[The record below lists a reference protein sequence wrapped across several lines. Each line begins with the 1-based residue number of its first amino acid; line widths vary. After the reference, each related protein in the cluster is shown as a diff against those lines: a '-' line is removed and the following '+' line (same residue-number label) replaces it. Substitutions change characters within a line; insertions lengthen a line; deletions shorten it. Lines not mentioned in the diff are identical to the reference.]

1 MSSYGPTSWVR
12 LLTAVEERREER
24 NDCRIMV
31 EVKKHPRLGLLQ
43 QQGEV
48 HAAGNVYYR
57 NRNNG
62 AEGTA
67 EPEEGTDDGLALRQ
81 RAPPARSGW

>member
-1 MSSYGPTSWVR
+1 MSSYGPTSWAR
-12 LLTAVEERREER
+12 LPTAVEERREER

-48 HAAGNVYYR
+48 HAAGNLYYR
-57 NRNNG
+57 NRNDG
-62 AEGTA
+62 A
-67 EPEEGTDDGLALRQ
+67 EGTDDGLALRQ